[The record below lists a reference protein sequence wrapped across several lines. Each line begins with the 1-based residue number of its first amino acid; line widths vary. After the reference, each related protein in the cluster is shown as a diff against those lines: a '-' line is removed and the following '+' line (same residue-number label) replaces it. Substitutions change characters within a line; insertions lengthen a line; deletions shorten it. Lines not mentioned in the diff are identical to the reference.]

1 MAGTVIIG
9 AQFGD
14 EGKGKITDYLAEKAD
29 LVVRYNGGNNAGH
42 TVVVGKRVIKLHLI
56 PSGVAHGKRIA
67 IGAGVIIDPK
77 VIMEEIKNLEKFAKV
92 DLVIDARAHVIMPW
106 HILLDGAAE
115 EKKET
120 VTIGTT
126 RKGIGPCYAEKC
138 ERTGIRME
146 DLASEKRLKEK
157 LDKIFDIRKGI
168 LEKVYGMK
176 VGFTEESVLEEY
188 GGLGKKMKGLVGDV
202 SMEVNEALEAGKNV
216 LFEGANGVFLDN
228 DFGTYPF
235 VTSSHPLAGGVTT
248 GVGVGCAAVDRVIGI
263 AKAYTTRVGEGPFPT
278 ELKGEMGDR
287 IREIGRE
294 YGTTTGRPRRVGWLD
309 LVLLRSAARLNG
321 LTEFAVTKLDVLSG
335 IEKLKICVSYGCE
348 GREHKYV
355 PALTGEFETCKPKY
369 VEVDGFE
376 ITGNEK
382 IYSDLPKAA
391 QDYIELI
398 EKETNVP
405 AKMISI
411 GPERNQTI
419 RR

>member
-1 MAGTVIIG
+1 MAGTVIVG

-42 TVVVGKRVIKLHLI
+42 TVVVGERVIKLHLI

-77 VIMEEIKNLEKFAKV
+77 VLLEEIRGLEKFTKV

-146 DLASEKRLKEK
+146 DLVDGKRLKEK
-157 LDKIFDIRKGI
+157 LDKVFDIRKGI

-176 VGFTEESVLEEY
+176 VDFTKESVFEEY
-188 GGLGKKMKGLVGDV
+188 SALGKRMKDMVGDV
-202 SMEVNEALEAGKNV
+202 SLEVYENIKAGKNV
-216 LFEGANGVFLDN
+216 IFEGANGVFLDK
-228 DFGTYPF
+228 DFGTYPY
-235 VTSSHPLAGGVTT
+235 VTSSHPLAGSVTT
-248 GVGVGCAAVDRVIGI
+248 GVGIGSEAYERVIGI

-278 ELKGEMGDR
+278 ELKDELGDK
-287 IREIGRE
+287 IREAGKE

-309 LVLLRSAARLNG
+309 LVFLRTSARLNG
-321 LTEFAVTKLDVLSG
+321 LTEFSITKLDVLSG
-335 IEKLKICVSYGCE
+335 IDRLKVCTTYECSGK
-348 GREHKYV
+348 EHKYV
-355 PALTGEFETCKPKY
+355 PALTDEFGTCKPNY
-369 VEVDGFE
+369 LEMEGFE
-376 ITGNEK
+376 ITGEEK
-382 IYSDLPKAA
+382 KYRDLPEAA
-391 QDYIELI
+391 RNYIGLI
-398 EKETNVP
+398 EKETGVK

-411 GPERNQTI
+411 GPERSQTI
-419 RR
+419 LR